1 MFLLVPAY
9 PGCPGS
15 KAVKKGRCCCCSSS
29 SVGVLS
35 LLFFRWCVLLQC
47 VSQRNT
53 MSSADQ
59 LHVESA
65 NLSTTP
71 STCRWTSSGH
81 FTVSKLRPDLSLSLS
96 SEFSDQFSIL
106 CVPFLC
112 KYAIAAYFAYCCIFR
127 IFQQRVHITYFF
139 CINRHFQRQF

>member
-15 KAVKKGRCCCCSSS
+15 KAVKKGRCCCCS

-65 NLSTTP
+65 NLSTTR
-71 STCRWTSSGH
+71 STCKWTSSGH

-106 CVPFLC
+106 C
-112 KYAIAAYFAYCCIFR
+112 AIFMQVCDCRIFSRIVAFFAYFSNVCMLHIFSA
-127 IFQQRVHITYFF
+127 
-139 CINRHFQRQF
+139 